1 TFIKPTEHLLPMP
14 VVKSLGDT
22 ATPERPTVKVLGC
35 GGAGCNTLEDIPAIP
50 GLETIGVNDM
60 EHGSILGMKNVIYL
74 KRESLKGIALTAQK
88 IPKELLMAEEKE
100 IADHIRGADIVYI
113 VSGLGGEM
121 GTWAPSL
128 IGKVAKKLN
137 ILSMAMVTLPFS
149 VESERRREVA
159 RQGMATLRK
168 TVDCVVEFS
177 NDKLLKIA
185 PDLPFTKAF
194 YVMGQLMMSPILNF
208 SRVVTKGDDKLL
220 KQAFRECG
228 VMRFG
233 AGDGRGRER
242 TYLSVDDAFRSPW
255 FDDVDPRDA
264 NLAIVLS
271 CTTEGYPEDLEE
283 VVSQTK
289 TWAPNADI
297 YYGGYKEEMGDRMR
311 TVVMLGV

>member
-1 TFIKPTEHLLPMP
+1 MP

-22 ATPERPTVKVLGC
+22 ANPERPTVKVLGC

-50 GLETIGVNDM
+50 GLETIGVNDV
-60 EHGSILGMKNVIYL
+60 EHGSVLGMKDVIYL
-74 KRESLKGIALTAQK
+74 KRESLKGIVLTAQK

-100 IADHIRGADIVYI
+100 IANRIEGADIVYI
-113 VSGLGGEM
+113 VAGLGGEM

-137 ILSMAMVTLPFS
+137 ILTMAMVTIPFR

-159 RQGMATLRK
+159 RQGMAALNK

-185 PDLPFTKAF
+185 PNLPFTRAF
-194 YVMGQLMMSPILNF
+194 YVMGQLMTSPILNF

-220 KQAFRECG
+220 KQAFRDCG

-242 TYLSVDDAFRSPW
+242 TFVSVDDAFKSPW
-255 FDDVDPRDA
+255 FEDLAPRDA

-271 CTTEGYPEDLEE
+271 SSTEGFPEDLEE

-289 TWAPNADI
+289 TWAPDADI
-297 YYGGYKEEMGDRMR
+297 YYGGYKEEMRDRMR
-311 TVVMLGV
+311 TVVLLGFEEV